1 MTLIPIV
8 LDNEINDIDTTND
21 SYYLIFTTLS
31 ISCLFMF
38 VMFSKRIHTLE
49 KQHNL

>member
-1 MTLIPIV
+1 MPLIHLI
-8 LDNEINDIDTTND
+8 LDNEINDNSND
-21 SYYLIFTTLS
+21 KPYLIFTTLS
-31 ISCLFMF
+31 ISCFIMF